1 MLIGYA
7 RVSTDDQ
14 TLDLQLDA
22 LKAAGCDKL
31 FTDKAS
37 GAKADRPGLLEA
49 LSFARNGDSLVI
61 WRLDRLGRSLK
72 DLLIRLEELEKNGI
86 QLKSLQESIDTST
99 AVGRMVFQVAGA
111 FAEFE
116 RNIIR
121 ERTRAGLSA
130 ARARGRKGGRKGT
143 DNNKITAA
151 ISLYKQKQMTINEI
165 EKATGVSKS
174 VLYRSLAKN

>member
-14 TLDLQLDA
+14 TPDLQLDA
-22 LKAAGCDKL
+22 LKAAGCEKI

-37 GAKADRPGLLEA
+37 GAKADRPGLTDA
-49 LSFARNGDSLVI
+49 LGYAREGDTLVV
-61 WRLDRLGRSLK
+61 WRLDRMGRSLK
-72 DLLIRLEELEKNGI
+72 DLLHRLEELEKSGI

-116 RNIIR
+116 RNLIR
-121 ERTRAGLSA
+121 ERTQAGLKA
-130 ARARGRKGGRKGT
+130 ARSRGRKGGRPAKDAG
-143 DNNKITAA
+143 KIKAA
-151 ISLYKQKQMTINEI
+151 LALYAEKSMTIAEI

-174 VLYRSLAKN
+174 TLYRHLAH